1 MKITLVHNPS
11 AGSGQS
17 ARDLVR
23 LIKDAGHEV
32 RHQSSETK
40 WEQLLR
46 EPCDLI
52 IAAGGDGTVARVLLA
67 AADAQVPFAAIP
79 IGTANNI
86 AKTLGVLGD
95 ARELVETW
103 SISPRAERPFDVGAV
118 VAPWG
123 HYRFVEA
130 VGGGPLAEL
139 IQRGEEVAA
148 DATLLGRETDRALH
162 LLAELVQ
169 EAPVRYWKIDAD
181 GVDLS
186 GKYIAVEVL
195 NIRFV
200 GPNVPLAPEA
210 DPCDGLLDVVL
221 IGEADR
227 NPLLAYLESRLHLAS
242 GQLPDL
248 PVVRARSI
256 DIIVPTGVHLHLDDQ
271 VWPLDQPLDDAAA
284 LSLSCLGG
292 AATFVGAA
300 GDKLKVQV

>member
-1 MKITLVHNPS
+1 MLCDPV
-11 AGSGQS
+11 
-17 ARDLVR
+17 DLVV
-23 LIKDAGHEV
+23 G
-32 RHQSSETK
+32 
-40 WEQLLR
+40 
-46 EPCDLI
+46 
-52 IAAGGDGTVARVLLA
+52 AGGDGTVAAVLLA
-67 AADAQVPFAAIP
+67 AADHDVPFAAIP

-103 SISPRAERPFDVGAV
+103 STSPRTERPFDVGAV
-118 VAPWG
+118 IAPWG
-123 HYRFVEA
+123 YYRFVEA

-139 IQRGEEVAA
+139 IRSGEEVAA

-162 LLAELVQ
+162 LLGELVQ

-186 GKYIAVEVL
+186 GMYIAVEIL

-221 IGEADR
+221 ISETDR
-227 NPLLAYLESRLHLAS
+227 TPLLAYLESRLHLAS

-248 PVVRARSI
+248 RTVRARNI
-256 DIIVPTGVHLHLDDQ
+256 EIIVPAGVQLHLDDQ
-271 VWPLDQPLDDAAA
+271 VWPVDQPLDEAAA
-284 LSLSCLGG
+284 LSLNCLDG
-292 AATFVGAA
+292 AATFVGTPEAR
-300 GDKLKVQV
+300 